1 MLSFTRELMSEIST
15 MPRAL
20 WVLTGGQFINRF
32 GSFVFPFLSLYLV
45 EQNLTL
51 GKVAWVIGAMS
62 VGGIFAPFA
71 GGYLADA
78 MGRRNTIVL
87 SLVGSA
93 VTVLGIY
100 FASSFIGLVAISFLH
115 GFLTY
120 MFGPAANALMSDVV
134 PAEKRVLAFAIFRLA
149 LNAGFAAG
157 PAVAGFL
164 FTRSPMLIFVGD
176 AVTTL
181 VFAGLAL
188 ALLPHGLRTV
198 KGRVSSP
205 RVAWL
210 SWKEAAQDGWRNG
223 PFLQLLIAKL
233 FMAVAFVQVFNIL
246 ALDTK
251 ARGLTTVEYGLVMGF
266 NGFIIMVV
274 ELPLAQWIKRFPAK
288 PVSALGFG
296 IIGLGCGSFAFANEL
311 WEFFVAMGLFTLGE
325 MIALPVSAAYGAQV
339 APEKYRGRYFGFF
352 SVMWGFSAVVG
363 SAGIRIYESI
373 GSNWWLLTGACG
385 VLAAAILIPVFRD
398 TRPAIFTEKSSDSMG
413 AAES

>member
-1 MLSFTRELMSEIST
+1 MLSFTRELMSEIRT

-20 WVLTGGQFINRF
+20 RVLTGGQFINRF

-78 MGRRNTIVL
+78 IGRRNTIVL

-93 VTVLGIY
+93 VTVMGIY
-100 FASSFIGLVAISFLH
+100 FASGFATLLTVSFLH

-120 MFGPAANALMSDVV
+120 MFGPTANALMSDVV

-164 FTRSPMLIFVGD
+164 FTRSPMMIFVGD

-205 RVAWL
+205 RVAWQ
-210 SWKEAAQDGWRNG
+210 SWREAGQDGWKNG
-223 PFLQLLIAKL
+223 PFMQLLLAKL
-233 FMAVAFVQVFNIL
+233 LMAVAFVQVFNVL

-251 ARGLTTVEYGLVMGF
+251 ARGLTTVEYGFVMGL
-266 NGFIIMVV
+266 NGLIIMCV

-288 PVSALGFG
+288 PVTAVGFG
-296 IIGLGCGSFAFANEL
+296 VIGLGCASFAFANEL
-311 WEFFVAMGLFTLGE
+311 WEFFLAMGLFTPGE
-325 MIALPVSAAYGAQV
+325 MIALPVSAAYGAEV
-339 APEKYRGRYFGFF
+339 ATEKYRGRYFGFF
-352 SVMWGFSAVVG
+352 SVMWGFSAVIG
-363 SAGIRIYESI
+363 SVGIRIYDAI
-373 GSNWWLLTGACG
+373 GSTWWLLTGACG
-385 VLAAAILIPVFRD
+385 VVAALILIPSFRD
-398 TRPAIFTEKSSDSMG
+398 DRVNLSLSDDTG
-413 AAES
+413 EGVAREV

>member
-1 MLSFTRELMSEIST
+1 MSFTRELMSEIRT

-32 GSFVFPFLSLYLV
+32 GAFVFPFLSLYLV

-78 MGRRNTIVL
+78 IGRRNTIVL

-93 VTVLGIY
+93 VTVMGIY
-100 FASSFIGLVAISFLH
+100 FASGFAALVTVSFLH
-115 GFLTY
+115 GFSTY

-164 FTRSPMLIFVGD
+164 FTRSPMMIFVGD

-181 VFAGLAL
+181 IFAGLAL
-188 ALLPHGLRTV
+188 AMLPHGLRTV

-205 RVAWL
+205 RVAWQ
-210 SWKEAAQDGWRNG
+210 SWREAGQDGWKNG
-223 PFLQLLIAKL
+223 PFMQLLLAKL
-233 FMAVAFVQVFNIL
+233 LMAVAFVQVFNVL

-251 ARGLTTVEYGLVMGF
+251 ARGLTTVEYGFVMGL
-266 NGFIIMVV
+266 NGLIIMFV

-288 PVSALGFG
+288 PVTAVGFG
-296 IIGLGCGSFAFANEL
+296 VIGLGCASFAFADEL
-311 WEFFVAMGLFTLGE
+311 GEFFLAMGLFTLGE
-325 MIALPVSAAYGAQV
+325 MIALPVAAAYGAEV
-339 APEKYRGRYFGFF
+339 ATEKYRGRYFGFF
-352 SVMWGFSAVVG
+352 SVMWGFSAVIG
-363 SAGIRIYESI
+363 SAGIRIYDSV
-373 GSNWWLLTGACG
+373 GSTWWLMTGACG
-385 VLAAAILIPVFRD
+385 VVAALILIPNFRD
-398 TRPAIFTEKSSDSMG
+398 DRPKPLDADVADT
-413 AAES
+413 